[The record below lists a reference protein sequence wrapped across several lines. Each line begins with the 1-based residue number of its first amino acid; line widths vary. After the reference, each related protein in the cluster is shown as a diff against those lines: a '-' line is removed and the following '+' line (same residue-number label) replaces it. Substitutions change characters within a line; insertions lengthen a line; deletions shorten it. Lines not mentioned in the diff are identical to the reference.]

1 MRKSMFLV
9 LAAVVV
15 LAATPALAELQ
26 NVIVGG
32 QVRIRGNYYMNTP
45 TNINRSSLQWPAGL
59 LSGRSIGTG
68 LNYNAPG
75 VVGLIGWDDKENSLG
90 YVEHRTR
97 LNVKADFSNEVGAF
111 IEIDSYDI
119 WGEDF
124 RSDYVTG
131 ADFRA
136 ATARAG
142 TADDVEIYQSYIEA
156 NEMFG
161 LPLRLRVGRQELS
174 FGSEWLVGV
183 NDTSSGFTGL
193 SFDAVRLTYATDMFS
208 VDAFMAELAEGGA
221 FEEDEDVWLY
231 GVYGSYLGLEDIVI
245 DAYWLWLRDAQR
257 LPSDTDLTWFG
268 EWWEDIFGIDDY
280 DPTNLHTVGLRGAGT
295 IGAFDFEAEFAYQF
309 GDADSVGFRFRP
321 YIYGDDGAD
330 FSAWAANLEV
340 GYTFD
345 MAWQPR
351 VWVGGAYF
359 DGEDNRDISWWE
371 WISPFSDPEAS
382 VSFNR
387 LFSNWEYSQFLDRTD
402 LSNVW
407 LVRGGVQAMPTES
420 IELALVVTY
429 FQALEEFDAPA
440 HITLGGWRIPI
451 APFFSF
457 WTMENDSD
465 LGIETGL
472 TATYH
477 YSEDLVFEA
486 GWAHLFVD
494 DGATDGQYVLL
505 NGLGFTGGTSDDD
518 ADYLY
523 LETRIQF

>member
-32 QVRIRGNYYMNTP
+32 QIRIRGNYYKNVT
-45 TNINRSSLQWPAGL
+45 TNVVRDNLFWPAGL

-68 LNYNAPG
+68 QNYNARG
-75 VVGLIGWDDKENSLG
+75 VEGLIGWDRKEHSLG
-90 YVEHRTR
+90 YVEQRTR
-97 LNVKADFSNEVGAF
+97 LNVKADFSNEVAAF
-111 IEIDSYDI
+111 IELDSYDW
-119 WGEDF
+119 WGDEDF
-124 RSDYVTG
+124 RSDYITG

-136 ATARAG
+136 T
-142 TADDVEIYQSYIEA
+142 TDDDVEIYQAYIEA

-174 FGSEWLVGV
+174 FGSEWLIGV
-183 NDTSSGFTGL
+183 NDYSSGFAGL

-208 VDAFMAELAEGGA
+208 VDAFMAELFETAA
-221 FEEDEDVWLY
+221 MEEDGDVWLY
-231 GVYGSYLGLEDIVI
+231 GVYASYLGLEDIVL
-245 DAYWLWLRDAQR
+245 DAYWLWLRDAR
-257 LPSDTDLTWFG
+257 SLRDTNLTWFG

-295 IGAFDFEAEFAYQF
+295 IGAFDFEAEVAYQF
-309 GDADSVGFRFRP
+309 GDADQVGYLFRP
-321 YIYGDDGAD
+321 YIYGDDRAD
-330 FSAWAANLEV
+330 FSAWGANLEV

-345 MAWQPR
+345 MVWQPR

-359 DGEDNRDISWWE
+359 EGEDKRDISWWE
-371 WISPFSDPEAS
+371 WISPFSKPRAS

-387 LFSNWEYSQFLDRTD
+387 LFSNWEYSQFIDDTT

-420 IELALVVTY
+420 IELALVVKY
-429 FQALEEFDAPA
+429 FRALEAFDAPA
-440 HITLGGWRIPI
+440 HVTLGGWRIPI

-457 WTMENDSD
+457 WTSKNDRD
-465 LGIETGL
+465 PGIETEL
-472 TATYH
+472 KATYH

-486 GWAHLFVD
+486 GWAHMFVD
-494 DGATDGQYVLL
+494 DGLTDGQYVLY
-505 NGLGFTGGTSDDD
+505 NGLGFTGGTSDKD

>member
-1 MRKSMFLV
+1 MRKSMLLL
-9 LAAVVV
+9 LAALVV
-15 LAATPALAELQ
+15 LSASPAFAELQ

-32 QVRIRGNYYMNTP
+32 QVRIRGNYYTNTM
-45 TNINRSSLQWPAGL
+45 TNINRSNLHWPAAL

-68 LNYNAPG
+68 ANFNAPG
-75 VVGLIGWDDKENSLG
+75 VFGLIGWDKKENSLDF
-90 YVEHRTR
+90 VEHRTR

-111 IEIDSYDI
+111 IEIDSYDW

-124 RSDYVTG
+124 RSDYITG
-131 ADFRA
+131 ADFA
-136 ATARAG
+136 PVTN
-142 TADDVEIYQSYIEA
+142 DDVEIYQSYIEA

-161 LPLRLRVGRQELS
+161 LPLRLRIGRQELS
-174 FGSEWLVGV
+174 LGSEWLVGV
-183 NDTSSGFTGL
+183 NDTSSFFTGL
-193 SFDAVRLTYATDMFS
+193 SFDAARLTYATDMFS
-208 VDAFMAELAEGGA
+208 VDAFAAELAEGGP

-245 DAYWLWLRDAQR
+245 DAYWLWLRDARR
-257 LPSDTDLTWFG
+257 LSDTNLTWFG
-268 EWWEDIFGIDDY
+268 EWFEDLFGIDDY

-309 GDADSVGFRFRP
+309 GDADSVGFLFRP

-518 ADYLY
+518 ADSLY